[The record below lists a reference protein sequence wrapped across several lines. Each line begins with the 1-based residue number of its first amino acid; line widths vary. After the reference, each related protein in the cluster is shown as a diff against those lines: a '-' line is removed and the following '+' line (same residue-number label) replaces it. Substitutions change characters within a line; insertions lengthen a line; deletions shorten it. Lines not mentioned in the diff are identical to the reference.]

1 MENVQEKS
9 FEELLN
15 RVQEISNLL
24 DGNVV
29 DLEESLKLYEEGI
42 ILTKECYSRLNKAE
56 LKITELKNDLERSI
70 KIEVQQD

>member
-1 MENVQEKS
+1 MENLQEKS

-24 DGNVV
+24 DGDVV

-42 ILTKECYSRLNKAE
+42 LLTKECYTRLNKAE